1 MRTTASLLAANEPRN
16 VVSARRNTKRARLAT
31 CVKRRAHT
39 RPRITLRAGMPEPG
53 RLGPLFL
60 GLAGAAAGT
69 AVEDDAACGAAEARA
84 GATAGATAGRAAG
97 AASIVAMGGVTR
109 SIGSTGPTRPSQGMG
124 SA

>member
-16 VVSARRNTKRARLAT
+16 VVSARRNRKRARLAT

-69 AVEDDAACGAAEARA
+69 ATEDDAASGAAATRAGGAGA
-84 GATAGATAGRAAG
+84 GATAAAAG
-97 AASIVAMGGVTR
+97 AT
-109 SIGSTGPTRPSQGMG
+109 
-124 SA
+124 